1 LNVFIFAC
9 CIKLFSA
16 KFFQQNSFIFQME
29 NSTDTNAEIHSVIR
43 KSKLCKG
50 NATRLRRS
58 SRIRAIRERQ
68 ILEKQQ
74 KNVAGKM
81 KMQLN
86 MKKMNAMNPNKNK
99 LVPAKTTQLPL
110 KGILKVPLPKKLR
123 KKERCKKHVTF
134 A

>member
-1 LNVFIFAC
+1 MF
-9 CIKLFSA
+9 LFSHVVLNCFLLR
-16 KFFQQNSFIFQME
+16 FFQQNSFIFQME

-43 KSKLCKG
+43 KSKLFKG

-81 KMQLN
+81 KMQLK

-123 KKERCKKHVTF
+123 KKESCKKHVTF